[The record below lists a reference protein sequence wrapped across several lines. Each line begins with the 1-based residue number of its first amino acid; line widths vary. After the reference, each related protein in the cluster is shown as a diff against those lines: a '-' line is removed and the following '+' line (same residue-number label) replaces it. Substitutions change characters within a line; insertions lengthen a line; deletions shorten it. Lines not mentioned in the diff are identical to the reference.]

1 MLTSVLTVEPCR
13 LLLITPF
20 KATLPLCDI
29 ALFKKVNTRWVLM
42 NTHWLYMLDCPA
54 PILNIINKGLIKWE
68 VGGGR
73 WEVIPLLKVSTPYAA
88 YVESGR
94 RGKGRQGHRKTGD
107 KETEDK
113 ETKDRESEDRETGD
127 SEIGRETSKET
138 RYRETERRE
147 KGR

>member
-1 MLTSVLTVEPCR
+1 MYVCNFDFIFPIFPPKSKFWGTVTYCKKKKQGFLKTKLLGDKVTPNDAVFHPNHTLCSVLTMEPCR
-13 LLLITPF
+13 LLLIAPF

-73 WEVIPLLKVSTPYAA
+73 
-88 YVESGR
+88 
-94 RGKGRQGHRKTGD
+94 
-107 KETEDK
+107 
-113 ETKDRESEDRETGD
+113 
-127 SEIGRETSKET
+127 
-138 RYRETERRE
+138 
-147 KGR
+147 